1 MTFAGSSVSLLLRP
15 YHLPVST
22 SSRLSFPALLT
33 SIALASSPAMAEPY
47 RQTLTLQGITF
58 DVQCDNQGSV
68 NTLTLTPQGLEES
81 NEVVKREI
89 DGTLTKAEVADLDA
103 NGSPEI
109 YLYVTSAG
117 SGAYGTVIA
126 YAANRKKSLSQ
137 IAFPEIDPDSKEAKG
152 YMGHD
157 EFAVVET
164 VFARRFPIYKEG
176 DSNAEPT
183 GRMRQIQYRL
193 KAGEAGWLLEVEKV
207 IEF

>member
-1 MTFAGSSVSLLLRP
+1 
-15 YHLPVST
+15 
-22 SSRLSFPALLT
+22 
-33 SIALASSPAMAEPY
+33 MAEPY

-137 IAFPEIDPDSKEAKG
+137 ITFPEIDPDSKEAKG